1 MRIYCMK
8 SCIPIY
14 HGSSD
19 ERKEA
24 HCHTIEIVDYIE
36 SRSDRFVPFS
46 HVEESLNR
54 CLDHYRGQFLNAFPE
69 FHGDSSIEGIGEALF
84 AQIFEAL
91 SERALSLKRLE
102 VSETPLRR
110 YAVGIID

>member
-1 MRIYCMK
+1 MSGRRPIATPLK
-8 SCIPIY
+8 SWL
-14 HGSSD
+14 
-19 ERKEA
+19 
-24 HCHTIEIVDYIE
+24 IE